1 MPIHPVRGAVD
12 SLANSRG
19 RSAQHIL
26 IGLGITAGAVAAAVL
41 LAKVSSK
48 PQDDG
53 YEAYTDYEPPA
64 WEQKAAPKPA
74 PKFLTSLWP
83 PMFMALTLSGL
94 RVWNAPASAA
104 RTQALTLWGMAQG
117 LNAVWMALGPKRLGG
132 QLAAAI
138 ASVGTVAAYVWR
150 ARQVDPATAALVT
163 PYVSWVGVANALSD
177 TLTPKPSETR
187 VFH

>member
-1 MPIHPVRGAVD
+1 MPTHPVRGAVD

-26 IGLGITAGAVAAAVL
+26 IGLGITVTAVAAAAL
-41 LAKVSSK
+41 LAKVGSRADEDS
-48 PQDDG
+48 
-53 YEAYTDYEPPA
+53 YEAYSDYEPA
-64 WEQKAAPKPA
+64 EWEKPKVRRAPR
-74 PKFLTSLWP
+74 FLTSLWP

-132 QLAAAI
+132 QLAAGI
-138 ASVGTVAAYVWR
+138 ASVGTAAAYIWR
-150 ARQVDPATAALVT
+150 ARQVDPTTASLVT
-163 PYVSWVGVANALSD
+163 PYVGWIGVANALSE
-177 TLTPKPSETR
+177 TLTPKPSEANIFR
-187 VFH
+187 